1 MGAVGTF
8 ENFQGAGAFEGQGM
22 VGAFGTGQV
31 WIGAMLLMAVDG
43 LVNKGKRKVANWE
56 KLFYHKT
63 KLKFMFRFCYL

>member
-31 WIGAMLLMAVDG
+31 WIGAMLPMAVDG
-43 LVNKGKRKVANWE
+43 LVANWE
-56 KLFYHKT
+56 KLF
-63 KLKFMFRFCYL
+63 LS